1 MINDDVTLVSQV
13 RVNPRFTLK
22 YSKRVFS
29 VKVFTGNPETDHP
42 EFHEYERRSESIED
56 FLQKLDSRYNMIKI
70 DIRNTNDSLLSNMF
84 RIIQCEARRLNVPE
98 EKCNMAVLRIT
109 GPMWRFPMHYDAG
122 HQIVIHLQGE
132 KRWYWISNGT

>member
-1 MINDDVTLVSQV
+1 
-13 RVNPRFTLK
+13 
-22 YSKRVFS
+22 
-29 VKVFTGNPETDHP
+29 
-42 EFHEYERRSESIED
+42 
-56 FLQKLDSRYNMIKI
+56 MIKI

-132 KRWYWISNGT
+132 KRWYWISNGTQKSLIAHPGDVLFIPAGTWHATQNESTSVMMNYGWVCEDSFRLSEAFGRDYPKRMHVVLNTGDK